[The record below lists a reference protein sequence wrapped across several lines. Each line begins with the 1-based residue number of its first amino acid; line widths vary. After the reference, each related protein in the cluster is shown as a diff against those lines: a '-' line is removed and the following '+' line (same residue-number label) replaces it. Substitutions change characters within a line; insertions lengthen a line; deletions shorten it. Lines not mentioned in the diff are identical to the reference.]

1 MMLLNKST
9 DLICYYIIIIQS
21 KLSGRIFIKPY
32 WSLRLAISIV
42 FDHTKI
48 ALKPFARD
56 WERMV
61 SMIVQMEN

>member
-48 ALKPFARD
+48 ALKRFARD